1 MNQNFKKTTSL
12 MDRDLPKIS
21 NNTKTSK
28 LNNSQQS
35 VKIEEL
41 IRNLDENVNN
51 KVAQGFQMMI
61 SKVVV
66 LIEEQVKV
74 RVSQE
79 VQEQLGKMMI
89 RGSLTNKRQSDN
101 LKSSESQIEQLVS
114 NESIQSEYMQLVSDL
129 DQEQSCQNIDKIDEE
144 S

>member
-1 MNQNFKKTTSL
+1 
-12 MDRDLPKIS
+12 
-21 NNTKTSK
+21 
-28 LNNSQQS
+28 
-35 VKIEEL
+35 
-41 IRNLDENVNN
+41 
-51 KVAQGFQMMI
+51 
-61 SKVVV
+61 
-66 LIEEQVKV
+66 
-74 RVSQE
+74 
-79 VQEQLGKMMI
+79 MI

>member
-79 VQEQLGKMMI
+79 V
-89 RGSLTNKRQSDN
+89 
-101 LKSSESQIEQLVS
+101 
-114 NESIQSEYMQLVSDL
+114 
-129 DQEQSCQNIDKIDEE
+129 
-144 S
+144 